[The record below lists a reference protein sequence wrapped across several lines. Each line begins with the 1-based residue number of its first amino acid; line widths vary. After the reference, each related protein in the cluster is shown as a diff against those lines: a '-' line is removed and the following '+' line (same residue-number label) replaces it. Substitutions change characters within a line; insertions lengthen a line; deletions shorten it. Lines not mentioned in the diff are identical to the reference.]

1 MVFPEPQLKFV
12 NGADGTCE
20 VSYIATDNSIAIKL
34 ALSRKQA
41 AGLIGELSASP
52 NVNLDGTIYVSINAD
67 VLELPIGK
75 AVTIDEFVYQ
85 AVQPDMLENEPE
97 AANMLAEFR
106 TRLLKSLEHV
116 EQAIASLPKP

>member
-1 MVFPEPQLKFV
+1 VVFPEPQLKFV
-12 NGADGTCE
+12 NGADGTWE

-52 NVNLDGTIYVSINAD
+52 NVNLDGTIYVSIDTD

-85 AVQPDMLENEPE
+85 AVQPDMLEDEPE

-116 EQAIASLPKP
+116 EKAIASLPKP